1 MTQKELLYVE
11 DAISHEEIIINNI
24 HDYIN
29 CLEENDLVDYFQ
41 KELRTHERI
50 KKDLFKL
57 LEDESNV

>member
-11 DAISHEEIIINNI
+11 DAISHEDIIINNI

-29 CLEENDLVDYFQ
+29 CLEENDLVDFFQ

-57 LEDESNV
+57 LESEANV

>member
-11 DAISHEEIIINNI
+11 DAISHEDIIINNI

-29 CLEENDLVDYFQ
+29 CLEDNELIELFQ
-41 KELRTHERI
+41 KDLRTHEKI

-57 LEDESNV
+57 LESESYE

>member
-11 DAISHEEIIINNI
+11 DAISHEDIIINNI

-29 CLEENDLVDYFQ
+29 CLEDNELIELFQ
-41 KELRTHERI
+41 KDLRTHEKI

-57 LEDESNV
+57 LENESYE